1 MGEFGGWGLRWAP
14 GGGFGVVLRSGPG
27 IRITRTNGKTF
38 SVTVDDAE
46 TGAALLT
53 ALAARAQ
60 AR

>member
-46 TGAALLT
+46 AGAALLT

>member
-1 MGEFGGWGLRWAP
+1 M
-14 GGGFGVVLRSGPG
+14 LRSGPG